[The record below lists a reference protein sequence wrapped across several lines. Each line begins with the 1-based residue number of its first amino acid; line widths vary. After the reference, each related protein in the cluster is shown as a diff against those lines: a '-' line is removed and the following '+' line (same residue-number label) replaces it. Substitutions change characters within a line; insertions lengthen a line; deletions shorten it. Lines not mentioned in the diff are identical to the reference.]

1 MRAVSPRLQELIEP
15 IVSGMGY
22 ELVGSEWLSRSGSSL
37 VRLYID
43 RAGGVTIDDCEK
55 VSHQVSGVLDVEE
68 VVRGP
73 YTLEVSSPGLDRPLF
88 TPAHFVRYLGREVKI
103 RTQIPV
109 DGRRNFR
116 GTLRSANE
124 TNVVLSVDGVD
135 VTLTFDQ
142 IEKANLVPDL

>member
-1 MRAVSPRLQELIEP
+1 MRAASPRLQELIEP

-124 TNVVLSVDGVD
+124 TNVVLVVDGVD
-135 VTLTFDQ
+135 VTLMFDQ